1 MMFKL
6 FRTALLLPLL
16 LTTTLHA
23 ETKTDITYATPD
35 NQPQKLD
42 AILPDFSPTSPPA
55 PFPALLMIHGGGWH
69 SGDKAADFPQLYKPL
84 NDAGIACFSIN
95 YRLAPKDRWPACID
109 DVHAALHWLHDHAAD
124 YHCDPTRIAILG
136 YSAGGHL
143 AFYAA
148 THPDTPPVP
157 LRAIVG
163 LAPPTD
169 LELDLPPRGGVS
181 PTLQN
186 LLDRPHELTPESRQ
200 LLHDISPLHSLH
212 KNMPPILILHGTADK
227 SVLYPGSLN
236 IQKAAQALGNTCD
249 LIPLQG
255 APHRIADWPKFTP
268 DYPQQ
273 LADWLHK
280 VLYATSPSASQP

>member
-1 MMFKL
+1 MKHLLLSFL
-6 FRTALLLPLL
+6 TALLFTPPLR
-16 LTTTLHA
+16 A
-23 ETKTDITYATPD
+23 EIKPDITYATPD

-95 YRLAPKDRWPACID
+95 YRLAPKDRWPACLD
-109 DVHAALHWLHDHAAD
+109 DVQTAIHWLHDHAAD
-124 YHCDPTRIAILG
+124 YHCDPNRIAILG

-143 AFYAA
+143 AFYEA
-148 THPDTPPVP
+148 THTDIP

-169 LELDLPPRGGVS
+169 LELDLPTRGGVS
-181 PTLQN
+181 PNLQD
-186 LLDRPHELTPESRQ
+186 LLNRPHELTPDSQ
-200 LLHDISPLHSLH
+200 KLLHDLSPLHSLH
-212 KNMPPILILHGTADK
+212 KNMPPILIIHGTADK

-236 IQKAAQALGNTCD
+236 IQKAAHALGNTCD

-255 APHRIADWPKFTP
+255 APHRIADWPKFAP

-273 LADWLHK
+273 LADWLHQ
-280 VLYATSPSASQP
+280 VLYSPTTQPAATHPG